1 MAVKYAVE
9 KFKIGF
15 GKEKKEAY
23 VGRIQLGETVDTD
36 MIVEQIHLRT
46 GMSKAQIKMVLE
58 NMTESIQHFAKMGNG
73 VRLGGFG
80 IVKPAINS
88 RSADNA
94 DDVKIVNLRYRFLP
108 SVEMKEALRALEIRK
123 QGDSSGEDYDDEDED
138 DGGGDNGGGGQE
150 FT

>member
-46 GMSKAQIKMVLE
+46 GMNKAQIKMVLE

-80 IVKPAINS
+80 IVKPGIKT
-88 RSADNA
+88 RSSEVEGE
-94 DDVKIVNLRYRFLP
+94 VKVVGLHYNFLP
-108 SVEMKEALRALEIRK
+108 SVEMKEALREIDIRK
-123 QGDSSGEDYDDEDED
+123 LGESSGSDIEDDDEED
-138 DGGGDNGGGGQE
+138 DGGNGGGGQE